1 MVIVTV
7 FVIFLTGNLYIA
19 LLIGLPIL
27 FTIGL
32 IILFRRTRPET
43 PPVPLPA
50 GPLLEPAELEGRIDR
65 MAVEDVEIEGSAE
78 GLFSSGPKYKLNTR
92 HYHQRHPVPAR
103 SRPSAAWRL
112 RLEGRR
118 ACGSKRRSIAN
129 PASSTKSNRP
139 LAHKATAVHKA
150 PLPNKPRL
158 HPCHS

>member
-1 MVIVTV
+1 MQPTSWIVPAIVIFTV

-65 MAVEDVEIEGSAE
+65 MTVEDVEIEGSTS
-78 GLFSSGPKYKLNTR
+78 GLFSSGPKYNSILVIIISGIR
-92 HYHQRHPVPAR
+92 YRLDPA
-103 SRPSAAWRL
+103 PM
-112 RLEGRR
+112 RR
-118 ACGSKRRSIAN
+118 GGYDWMKQGMWV
-129 PASSTKSNRP
+129 
-139 LAHKATAVHKA
+139 KATFDRQSRVIYEIEQA
-150 PLPNKPRL
+150 PGPQGYGG
-158 HPCHS
+158 S

>member
-1 MVIVTV
+1 MQPTSWIIPAIVIFTL

-78 GLFSSGPKYKLNTR
+78 GLFSSGPKYNSILVIIISGIR
-92 HYHQRHPVPAR
+92 YRLDPA
-103 SRPSAAWRL
+103 PL
-112 RLEGRR
+112 RRGGYDWMKEGMWV
-118 ACGSKRRSIAN
+118 
-129 PASSTKSNRP
+129 
-139 LAHKATAVHKA
+139 KATFDRQSRVIYEIEQA
-150 PLPNKPRL
+150 PGPQGYGG
-158 HPCHS
+158 S

>member
-1 MVIVTV
+1 MRPTSWILPAIVIFTV

-50 GPLLEPAELEGRIDR
+50 GPLLEPAKLEGRIDR

-78 GLFSSGPKYKLNTR
+78 GLFSSGPKYNSILVIIISGIR
-92 HYHQRHPVPAR
+92 YRLDPA
-103 SRPSAAWRL
+103 PL
-112 RLEGRR
+112 RRGGYDWMKEGMWV
-118 ACGSKRRSIAN
+118 
-129 PASSTKSNRP
+129 
-139 LAHKATAVHKA
+139 KATFDRQSRVIYQIEQA
-150 PLPNKPRL
+150 PGPQGYGGP
-158 HPCHS
+158 

>member
-1 MVIVTV
+1 MQPTSWIIPAIVIVTV

-78 GLFSSGPKYKLNTR
+78 GLFSSGPKYNSILVIIISGIR
-92 HYHQRHPVPAR
+92 YRLDPA
-103 SRPSAAWRL
+103 PL
-112 RLEGRR
+112 RRGGYDWMKEGMWV
-118 ACGSKRRSIAN
+118 
-129 PASSTKSNRP
+129 
-139 LAHKATAVHKA
+139 KATFDRQSRVIYEIEQA
-150 PLPNKPRL
+150 PGPQGYGGP
-158 HPCHS
+158 

>member
-1 MVIVTV
+1 MQPTSWIIPAIVIVTV

-78 GLFSSGPKYKLNTR
+78 GLFSSGPKYNSILVIIISGIR
-92 HYHQRHPVPAR
+92 YRLDPA
-103 SRPSAAWRL
+103 PL
-112 RLEGRR
+112 RRGGYDWMKEGMWV
-118 ACGSKRRSIAN
+118 
-129 PASSTKSNRP
+129 
-139 LAHKATAVHKA
+139 KATFDRQSRVIYEIEQA
-150 PLPNKPRL
+150 PGPQGYGG
-158 HPCHS
+158 S